1 MVSFAGRA
9 GAIVTEEGGLTSSG
23 AIIGL
28 NLKVPTIV
36 GVADATKNIKTGDII
51 TVDIKTGEI
60 FKGEIEHE

>member
-1 MVSFAGRA
+1 MVSFAERA

-60 FKGEIEHE
+60 FKGEI